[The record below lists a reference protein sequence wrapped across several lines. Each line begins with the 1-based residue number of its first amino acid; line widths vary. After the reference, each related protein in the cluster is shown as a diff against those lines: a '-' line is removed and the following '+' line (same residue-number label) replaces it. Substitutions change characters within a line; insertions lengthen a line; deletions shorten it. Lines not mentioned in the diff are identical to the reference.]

1 MTGAKE
7 WLAQKSKPAR
17 DPVVLHGNA
26 DDAQMS
32 YAAEQDKPHWLV
44 TAFPVDR
51 K

>member
-7 WLAQKSKPAR
+7 WLAQKSQPAR
-17 DPVVLHGNA
+17 DPVVLHGDA
-26 DDAQMS
+26 DAQMS

-44 TAFPVDR
+44 TAFSLDR